1 MEQVLLHS
9 GSTLCDLIQ
18 SVSFLSGLSDPYC
31 MLGLMT
37 EENED
42 EKTKKIKVCRKK
54 SRTVRDVL
62 DGDSIHM
69 TQVKEDTLDPVWNET
84 FTM

>member
-1 MEQVLLHS
+1 
-9 GSTLCDLIQ
+9 
-18 SVSFLSGLSDPYC
+18 

-37 EENED
+37 EENEE
-42 EKTKKIKVCRKK
+42 EKAKKTKVCRKK
-54 SRTVRDVL
+54 SRSTVRDVL
-62 DGDSIHM
+62 DGESIHM

>member
-1 MEQVLLHS
+1 
-9 GSTLCDLIQ
+9 
-18 SVSFLSGLSDPYC
+18 

-42 EKTKKIKVCRKK
+42 EKTRRTKICRKK
-54 SRTVRDVL
+54 SRSTVRDVL
-62 DGDSIHM
+62 DGESIHM